1 MTITVAPRRRAYEA
15 LLATTTRARIAWQR
29 FADRRILGQLADSN
43 PLGTRLV
50 ACFDRLDPQTSAEH
64 ARIHAI
70 EQERRRMLN
79 DDSPLIDGSEA
90 EPGLYDKGQTI
101 GAVTKVSKSPR
112 GALLLYQFIREFRPQ
127 LVVELGTNV
136 GISAAYQAAAL
147 NENANGGRL
156 VTLEAS
162 PYRLRLAK
170 SLHAK
175 LGLENISY
183 VQGLF
188 SDTLQSALAEHG
200 HRWTWRTS
208 MGTISI
214 SQRSITSRRCGG
226 TPVRLPSSCS
236 MTYAGRRACC
246 VRGRSCAPTRASRSR
261 WTLVLS
267 ASDSEQPAVH
277 EPRPE
282 RCTQCCIRGIPL
294 RKPISRRGR
303 CGVSRTRPY
312 LIGVV
317 PTDSG
322 GPFGA

>member
-1 MTITVAPRRRAYEA
+1 MTIAVTLRRRAYEA
-15 LLATTTRARIAWQR
+15 LLATTSRARIAWQR

-50 ACFDRLDPQTSAEH
+50 ACFDRLDTQTSAEH

-188 SDTLQSALAEHG
+188 SDTLQPALAEHG
-200 HRWTWRTS
+200 HQVDLAYIDGHHQYQPTLDYFEALWRYSRQTAIFVFDDIRWSEGMLRAWTQLRADPRLDITVDL
-208 MGTISI
+208 GSI
-214 SQRSITSRRCGG
+214 GLGFRAAGSPRATPRAVYSVLHPGDPAAKTDLEERS
-226 TPVRLPSSCS
+226 L
-236 MTYAGRRACC
+236 
-246 VRGRSCAPTRASRSR
+246 RG
-261 WTLVLS
+261 
-267 ASDSEQPAVH
+267 
-277 EPRPE
+277 
-282 RCTQCCIRGIPL
+282 
-294 RKPISRRGR
+294 
-303 CGVSRTRPY
+303 
-312 LIGVV
+312 
-317 PTDSG
+317 
-322 GPFGA
+322 

>member
-1 MTITVAPRRRAYEA
+1 MTIAVTLRRRAYEA
-15 LLATTTRARIAWQR
+15 LLATTSRARIAWQR

-50 ACFDRLDPQTSAEH
+50 ACFDRLDTQTSAEH

-188 SDTLQSALAEHG
+188 SDTLQPALAEHG
-200 HRWTWRTS
+200 HQVDLAYIDGHHQYQPTLDYFEALWRY
-208 MGTISI
+208 
-214 SQRSITSRRCGG
+214 
-226 TPVRLPSSCS
+226 PVRLPSSCS

-246 VRGRSCAPTRASRSR
+246 VRGRSCAPTRASISR

-267 ASDSEQPAVH
+267 ASDSEQRAVH

-294 RKPISRRGR
+294 RKPI
-303 CGVSRTRPY
+303 
-312 LIGVV
+312 
-317 PTDSG
+317 
-322 GPFGA
+322 